1 MRSSSCTHVQKQM
14 QVWINIALSYLGQPL
29 LPPSNLPLTARLA
42 LCTLGLK
49 LIRKC
54 LLSEL
59 LSLGLVD
66 TLHKHPLVLEH
77 ITLDLHV
84 HVMIHVLVD
93 LLGLTVLAEQAPQNT
108 HPPHPQNLGGEPSLP
123 GTPTL
128 AYKDIGLAQVY
139 PSSKTEHK

>member
-1 MRSSSCTHVQKQM
+1 M
-14 QVWINIALSYLGQPL
+14 QLRINTTLSYLGQPF
-29 LPPSNLPLTARLA
+29 LPPSNLPLTACLA

-54 LLSEL
+54 LLSGL

-66 TLHKHPLVLEH
+66 TLHKYPLVLKH

-84 HVMIHVLVD
+84 HVMIHVLVN

-123 GTPTL
+123 GTPAL
-128 AYKDIGLAQVY
+128 AYKDIELAQV
-139 PSSKTEHK
+139 HRC